1 MNDEI
6 PPLAT
11 EAPGIIAITK
21 AVAAYTG
28 DWRAVIDPVNV
39 FFSISW
45 PNKGEEDQLAF
56 PWNGLLSFCRD
67 NLTPPAI
74 CCDLQQAHLSPEVLV
89 IHYVND
95 ILIVSLIKKQR
106 DQVLYEVTEL

>member
-1 MNDEI
+1 MRSHGTAWEI
-6 PPLAT
+6 
-11 EAPGIIAITK
+11 
-21 AVAAYTG
+21 V
-28 DWRAVIDPVNV
+28 V
-39 FFSISW
+39 
-45 PNKGEEDQLAF
+45 
-56 PWNGLLSFCRD
+56 LSFCRD

-74 CCDLQQAHLSPEVLV
+74 CLNLQQVHLSPEVLV